1 MPINIRE
8 ARKTLS
14 ISQSQFSEMSGIPQ
28 HKLSMLEL
36 GKDFPSEGEARMI
49 EETLSQIREGRLNV
63 RRKRRIS
70 KDVFQSSIVNERQR
84 RGYSVTARNGEYLD
98 ELRLLEQR
106 FRTVP
111 ND

>member
-36 GKDFPSEGEARMI
+36 GKDFPSEGEVRMI

-63 RRKRRIS
+63 RRKRASHSALPFWSIS
-70 KDVFQSSIVNERQR
+70 SQKYLSVEKIRPLQSSESIGR
-84 RGYSVTARNGEYLD
+84 
-98 ELRLLEQR
+98 
-106 FRTVP
+106 
-111 ND
+111 